1 MKLPSIAT
9 IACLVLPVLA
19 DYGLAEMYE
28 LSLPNSMAS
37 DDRFKTHFYAS
48 GSAVLTNTGPGGRSQ
63 IALTE
68 LGRPNQRGAVSGNKP
83 ILSKDFI
90 TEVSMAVYGPVL
102 PGGGFGIF
110 YTPQPYQGGPV
121 YGMKDRWNGLALI
134 LDSVIGNDGEG
145 HLHVHDNTG
154 GEYAAM
160 GPQQVE
166 KDAMA
171 LCKLKYRNTGAPVKI
186 TTYYINGKLKVEI
199 NGHKCFDE
207 RPVTLPEA
215 PYFSISAAS
224 TEGPDTFEV
233 YSLKTYRVDPH
244 GVGGAPEEERL
255 KEQQQKQAQQQPQQQ
270 QQQQQTQ
277 QQQQQ
282 APPPPPKDVATSEHI
297 TELAKKLIAVEE
309 KLESFTDLKKLSTL
323 ANDLLVLSNRIGV
336 MDQKLREMDVESR
349 EHVRER
355 SQDTKNYITNHL
367 QDIKSQL
374 QALTQTFDSQVRSEL
389 RTQFSD
395 FSTNKQNQIPSLW
408 IPLVVIV
415 GIQSAVFVV
424 YIKSRGK
431 YEKLL

>member
-1 MKLPSIAT
+1 MKLPSLAT

-19 DYGLAEMYE
+19 DYGLSEMYE

-48 GSAVLTNTGPGGRSQ
+48 GSAVLTSSGPGGRSQ

-68 LGRPNQRGAVSGNKP
+68 LGRPNQRGAVSGNQP
-83 ILSKDFI
+83 IPSKDFI
-90 TEVSMAVYGPVL
+90 TEVSLAVYGPVL

-110 YTPQPYQGGPV
+110 FTPQPYQSGPV
-121 YGMKDRWNGLALI
+121 YGMKDKWNGLALI

-154 GEYAAM
+154 GDYAAM
-160 GPQQVE
+160 DVSQVE
-166 KDAMA
+166 KDALA

-207 RPVTLPEA
+207 RPVALPDS

-233 YSLKTYRVDPH
+233 YSLKTYRVDPN
-244 GVGGAPEEERL
+244 GVGGAPTENTPV
-255 KEQQQKQAQQQPQQQ
+255 EQKQEAPQAQQQQQ

-277 QQQQQ
+277 QQPPQQQ
-282 APPPPPKDVATSEHI
+282 LQDVATSEHI
-297 TELAKKLIAVEE
+297 TELAKKLISVEE

-323 ANDLLVLSNRIGV
+323 SNDLAVLTNRIGV
-336 MDQKLREMDVESR
+336 MDQKLREMEVEGK

-355 SQDTKNYITNHL
+355 TQDTKNYITNHL
-367 QDIKSQL
+367 QEIKSQL
-374 QALTQTFDSQVRSEL
+374 HSLTQTFDSQVKNEL
-389 RTQFSD
+389 RSQFTD
-395 FSTNKQNQIPSLW
+395 FSSDKKNQIPSLW

-415 GIQSAVFVV
+415 GAQSALFFV
-424 YIKSRGK
+424 YLKSRGK